1 MRLDYILNK
10 MIEKIEWAKLDTKDF
25 EEEKIVSHE
34 DIDES

>member
-25 EEEKIVSHE
+25 EKEKIVSHE